1 LSTERHKRPDYTTL
15 DKELAWIERGN
26 RSEATQAA
34 IEQTLEDAPPRTN
47 RLVPV
52 YERPVDQNRA
62 LLAQVFGEGPIVDLD
77 YYYRFG
83 PAWQRPPGRPDT
95 SDEPREKL
103 APTRRP
109 KPGPYSWQW
118 LRDEEALEAA
128 LRRAAKACA
137 CVPKRSVSET
147 LRFELGLLNWRVDR
161 WFRRGRYEQDEAAEL
176 IADYHDLSDRFF
188 VHELFETIRNLPA
201 PKPLGPRAEKRD
213 AIFCALLLDRAKGRK
228 RSDYEIAHEVAREF
242 GKCSRTTVGDV
253 RREVE
258 ASFNVDVEQ
267 GDSTM
272 STTAEPETLATW
284 RADAEERLQE
294 VERWV
299 GLPPGGRKRAEE
311 AVDQFIDSAQAPR
324 RVVSTAPLP
333 GGEMRGFA
341 KPGRD
346 PMGE

>member
-1 LSTERHKRPDYTTL
+1 
-15 DKELAWIERGN
+15 
-26 RSEATQAA
+26 
-34 IEQTLEDAPPRTN
+34 
-47 RLVPV
+47 
-52 YERPVDQNRA
+52 
-62 LLAQVFGEGPIVDLD
+62 
-77 YYYRFG
+77 
-83 PAWQRPPGRPDT
+83 
-95 SDEPREKL
+95 
-103 APTRRP
+103 
-109 KPGPYSWQW
+109 

-137 CVPKRSVSET
+137 SAPERSVSDK
-147 LRFELGLLNWRVDR
+147 LSFELGLLNWRVDR
-161 WFRRGRYEQDEAAEL
+161 WFHRGRYEQDEAAEL
-176 IADYHDLSDRFF
+176 IEDYHNLNDRVF
-188 VHELFETIRNLPA
+188 VHELFEVIQNLPA
-201 PKPLGPRAEKRD
+201 PKPLGPRARKRD
-213 AIFCALLLDRAKGRK
+213 AIFYALLLDRARGRK
-228 RSDYEIAHEVAREF
+228 RSDYEIAHEVAGEF

-258 ASFNVDVEQ
+258 ASFNVEQ
-267 GDSTM
+267 GESTM

-299 GLPPGGRKRAEE
+299 GLPPGGRRRAEE

-333 GGEMRGFA
+333 GGEMKGFA